1 MERLRLTPSPD
12 EAFASNDSDFIHN
25 STAMDEGT
33 RLQARKDKIIFTA
46 ETIIDLADIIGGKL
60 EVECRKLR
68 ARARSTSK
76 QSASSTIPQGK
87 AAGRSSAV
95 EQNIVTDFRFDGDP
109 RFEDLALRS
118 SVFWCKFDPLTQLE
132 TMRKAQ
138 GEMLELEKTF
148 GMDRV
153 FEGLTS
159 TQRMHVYISAR
170 KANSWWVNGL
180 ILRKFKEWK
189 RRALQRR
196 GSRPPPS
203 RGSTAP
209 QRSTSRIA

>member
-1 MERLRLTPSPD
+1 MCACVATHHSIFR
-12 EAFASNDSDFIHN
+12 SNQILFQVVDD
-25 STAMDEGT
+25 
-33 RLQARKDKIIFTA
+33 
-46 ETIIDLADIIGGKL
+46 DLKWSAGK
-60 EVECRKLR
+60 
-68 ARARSTSK
+68 
-76 QSASSTIPQGK
+76 Q
-87 AAGRSSAV
+87 
-95 EQNIVTDFRFDGDP
+95 
-109 RFEDLALRS
+109 DLALRS